1 MNTRNTNRITFCPG
15 PGAKLQEWSTYQNE
29 FFGRDEYL
37 NSVIV
42 KTNENLEGKIKEV
55 KIVSGN
61 QNTLYGEII
70 HKKETEFAA

>member
-1 MNTRNTNRITFCPG
+1 LNYRKNLLNKKSLVLFENRIG
-15 PGAKLQEWSTYQNE
+15 SKNE
-29 FFGRDEYL
+29 FFGRDKYL

-61 QNTLYGEII
+61 QNTLYGEITQ
-70 HKKETEFAA
+70 KKETEFAA